1 MARQL
6 QLIRVLPCTLYN
18 HIPNTLLS
26 IVQQQEH
33 WSGGGQRREVRVV
46 ECNEYNTVKICIR
59 KFFFVSLLVLL
70 LLLLLY
76 CIMLAQL
83 PV

>member
-33 WSGGGQRREVRVV
+33 RRRAEKGRKVRVV

-70 LLLLLY
+70 LLLLY